1 MKEVQRGAIFVKKR
15 VLAGIL
21 AVLLS
26 ASVVF
31 DPIQQTVVQAS
42 EMNQIETV
50 TNESIVETETEE
62 AVDTTEQ
69 TEETEIIDVS
79 TETEK
84 EVTEETEKVSATESE
99 EETEKVSAT
108 ESEEET
114 EAVEERY
121 YIQYLMMDAD
131 KVSLNQ
137 TQKIV
142 IGLDCEKEISD
153 AVLKY
158 HNVENGT
165 EYTQKFTDN
174 EDGALLFE
182 MLFQKEEQKGQYQ
195 LDELTYKVGENTYTE
210 AFKEAGIDVSFGV
223 ETDVETNPD
232 AYVENDSEENVDA
245 DIDVVRIDEEG
256 NVISED
262 GISEAI
268 QNVAE
273 DNIATYSVQTANTR
287 SKKDI
292 VVVLD
297 PGHDDTHKGASAN
310 GLREEEINLKIA
322 SYCKAELENYSGI
335 KVYMTRTSGS
345 CPHPGTTS
353 GVDNEERVKY
363 AASVGAD
370 IYVSIHN
377 NSSTSS
383 SAHGAMVFYPNSN
396 YNPSVGYT
404 GKQLA
409 QVIEKHL
416 VALGLANRGI
426 TIRDAQVDKYPDGSK
441 ADYYGVIRNAKLA
454 GIPAIIVE
462 HAFLTNTGDA
472 NDFLK
477 QEGKLK
483 QMGIADAQ
491 AIVEYYNLGKTVNIT
506 SDGVKVAN
514 VNNDAGTAL
523 LSAWNVQPVD
533 KVKKVSFA
541 VWSKS
546 DQSDLKWYDVN
557 NSGTTT
563 YAAEM
568 NIKNHNY
575 NTGTYY
581 VDAYAYDLY
590 GNSHYLGGNKV
601 SFTLNVTKANVT
613 AVGNDVETQ
622 YTITASG
629 IAVTGGVKQVKVAVW
644 SKTDG
649 QDDLIWYTATN
660 TSKDIWTA
668 VVPIEKHKTAG
679 LYYADVYVYSNSGQ
693 SAFAGEAKFN
703 VSDLSCGEVTIINQN
718 DVSGQFDVMITD
730 VQSKSGI
737 KEIQVPVWSKK
748 DQSDIYWYKAT
759 KLSDGNYI
767 AHADIANHKYNY
779 GSFNV
784 DVYGIS
790 NTGIKKYLG
799 GKKAIVSIP
808 KATIT
813 VTGNADETQFFVT
826 AKNVAALGG
835 VKEVKAAVW
844 SKAGGQDDLKWYPA
858 ISTSKGMWDVS
869 IAIANHKTAGL
880 YYVDL
885 YAVNNAGQ
893 SNYIGGTTFEVSQMT
908 AENVEIANQ
917 NDGKGQFDVIVSG
930 IETKSGIKEIKVP
943 VWSKDDQS
951 DIYWYTATKI
961 TDGKYVVHADIA
973 NHKYN
978 YGLFY
983 VDVYGIAPSEVKSY
997 LGGTSVTVK
1006 VPKST
1011 VTAIANSIESE
1022 FEINIKNAGIAGGIK
1037 AVKVAVWSVVG
1048 GQDDLVWYPA
1058 SKIENGTW
1066 KAKAVTANHKTAGLY
1081 YADAYAT
1088 NSEGKS
1094 VYLGGTKFEVS
1105 GITADSVSIS
1115 NKDSNTGRFQADINN
1130 VAAKSG
1136 VDVVKVAVW
1145 SKEDQSDL
1153 YWYTAGK
1160 IGNNNYSVNVDIA
1173 NHKYNY
1179 GNYYV
1184 DVYGYAKNNAIQYLG
1199 GTKVELKRP
1208 TAMISA
1214 NGNANE
1220 TWFAVTASNLGA
1232 QGSIKKVRVAVWSQK
1247 DGQDDLIWYD
1257 ADSLANG
1264 AWKTSFQIARHKTDG
1279 LYYADV
1285 YGTTAD
1291 GTSIYLGGTK
1301 FTVSTPKIN
1310 QVSLINYNE
1319 ANGTFGVK
1327 LAGIYAPAGVNN
1339 IQVAVWSTASQSNL
1353 KWYTASKNSD
1363 GTYQIDVDI
1372 RNHQS
1377 VNGTYYADA
1386 YLTDNN
1392 GIKVYGGG
1400 ITCQMNQV
1408 INNGTLHS
1416 IMGPTTTIVQQMVN
1430 YYNARATY
1438 PAYYATVNSEAP
1450 TIEEFCRIY
1459 VEECKAEGVRAE
1471 VAFCQAM
1478 KETGYLRY
1486 GGNVKIEQFNFAGI
1500 GSTGAGV
1507 AGASYPDVR
1516 TGIRA
1521 QIQHLKAYA
1530 STNSLN
1536 NACVDNRFSYVSRG
1550 SAPYVEWLG
1559 QKENPYGKGWATATN
1574 YGYYIVN
1581 MMNVLKT
1588 Y

>member
-1 MKEVQRGAIFVKKR
+1 MKKR

-21 AVLLS
+21 AILLT

-31 DPIQQTVVQAS
+31 DPVQQMVVQAS
-42 EMNQIETV
+42 EVSEAETV
-50 TNESIVETETEE
+50 LDENIIKEEMQETENASEQVEETEKVEDSTEILETATEESEVTEVEETSETETEE
-62 AVDTTEQ
+62 
-69 TEETEIIDVS
+69 ETEG
-79 TETEK
+79 
-84 EVTEETEKVSATESE
+84 
-99 EETEKVSAT
+99 
-108 ESEEET
+108 
-114 EAVEERY
+114 VEEQY
-121 YIQYLMMDAD
+121 YIQYLMLNSD
-131 KVSLNQ
+131 KVSLNEA
-137 TQKIV
+137 QKVV
-142 IGLDCEKEISD
+142 IGLDCKKEISD

-165 EYTQKFTDN
+165 EYTQKFADN
-174 EDGALLFE
+174 ADGALLFE
-182 MLFQKEEQKGQYQ
+182 LIFQNEEQKGMYQ
-195 LDELTYKVGENTYTE
+195 LDKLTYKIGEQTYTE
-210 AFKEAGIDVSFGV
+210 LFAEAGIEASFGV
-223 ETDVETNPD
+223 ETDVETDPD
-232 AYVENDSEENVDA
+232 AYVENNTDENTDP

-262 GISEAI
+262 SISEAI
-268 QNVAE
+268 QNVSE
-273 DNIATYSVQTANTR
+273 TATTAYSIQTADIR
-287 SKKDI
+287 ARKDI

-297 PGHDDTHKGASAN
+297 PGHDNTHKGASAN

-409 QVIEKHL
+409 QVIQKHL

-426 TIRDAQVDKYPDGSK
+426 TIRDAQNDKYPDGSK

-546 DQSDLKWYDVN
+546 NQSDLKWYDVN
-557 NSGTTT
+557 NSGSTT

-581 VDAYAYDLY
+581 VDAYAEDIY
-590 GNSHYLGGNKV
+590 GDSHYLGSQTVTFKMNVPKATVTV
-601 SFTLNVTKANVT
+601 SANT
-613 AVGNDVETQ
+613 TETQ
-622 YTITASG
+622 YTINASG
-629 IAVTGGVKQVKVAVW
+629 VSVTGGISQVKVAVW

-649 QDDLIWYTATN
+649 QDDLVWYPA
-660 TSKDIWTA
+660 SKVTEGNYSA
-668 VVPIEKHKTAG
+668 VVSIANHKTAG
-679 LYYADVYVYSNSGQ
+679 LYYADVYVYNTAGQ
-693 SAFAGEAKFN
+693 SALAGETTFN
-703 VSDLSCGEVTIINQN
+703 VSDVTGGDVKITNQN
-718 DVSGQFDVMITD
+718 DDKGQFDVVITNIQAKAG
-730 VQSKSGI
+730 VGQV
-737 KEIQVPVWSKK
+737 QVPVWSKK
-748 DQSDIYWYKAT
+748 DQSDIYWYTAT
-759 KLSDGNYI
+759 KLSENSYI
-767 AHADIANHKYNY
+767 VHADIKNHKYNY
-779 GSFNV
+779 GTYNA
-784 DVYGIS
+784 DVYVTTT
-790 NTGIKKYLG
+790 TGIKKYIG
-799 GKKAIVSIP
+799 GQNVAVKMPKSAIS
-808 KATIT
+808 
-813 VTGNADETQFFVT
+813 VTGNSDESQYIIT
-826 AKNVAALGG
+826 AKNVSALD
-835 VKEVKAAVW
+835 VKEVRAAVW
-844 SKAGGQDDLKWYPA
+844 SQNGGQDDLKWYSA
-858 ISTSKGMWDVS
+858 KNTADGIWDISID
-869 IAIANHKTAGL
+869 
-880 YYVDL
+880 
-885 YAVNNAGQ
+885 
-893 SNYIGGTTFEVSQMT
+893 
-908 AENVEIANQ
+908 
-917 NDGKGQFDVIVSG
+917 
-930 IETKSGIKEIKVP
+930 IK
-943 VWSKDDQS
+943 
-951 DIYWYTATKI
+951 
-961 TDGKYVVHADIA
+961 
-973 NHKYN
+973 
-978 YGLFY
+978 
-983 VDVYGIAPSEVKSY
+983 
-997 LGGTSVTVK
+997 
-1006 VPKST
+1006 
-1011 VTAIANSIESE
+1011 
-1022 FEINIKNAGIAGGIK
+1022 
-1037 AVKVAVWSVVG
+1037 
-1048 GQDDLVWYPA
+1048 
-1058 SKIENGTW
+1058 
-1066 KAKAVTANHKTAGLY
+1066 NHKTAGLY
-1081 YADAYAT
+1081 YADLYT
-1088 NSEGKS
+1088 VNTSGEKN
-1094 VYLGGTKFEVS
+1094 YLGGTTFSVSEMTAKKVTVSNLDNGKGQFDVVIS
-1105 GITADSVSIS
+1105 GI
-1115 NKDSNTGRFQADINN
+1115 QAK
-1130 VAAKSG
+1130 AT
-1136 VDVVKVAVW
+1136 VKQIKVPVW
-1145 SKEDQSDL
+1145 SQKDQSDL
-1153 YWYTAGK
+1153 YWYTATK
-1160 IGNNNYSVNVDIA
+1160 TSNDTYTAHVNIA

-1179 GNYYV
+1179 GTYYTDVYGVTATEIQSYLGGTIVEVKVPQASVNTVSNKVGDSYAVTINNAGLAGGIKAMKVAVWSEPGGQDDLVWYTAADNGNGVWKTNISIPKHKTAGLYYAHVYATNSAGQSVFMCATSFEVSGITAKSVAVTNKNDDVGQFDVTVNGITAESGVDSIKIAVWSKDDQSDLYWYTATKESDSIYSTKVSLVNHKYNYGKYFA
-1184 DVYGYAKNNAIQYLG
+1184 DAYGYAKNGVSQYLG
-1199 GTKVELKRP
+1199 STSVEVKRP
-1208 TAMISA
+1208 KVQITAK
-1214 NGNANE
+1214 GNAND
-1220 TWFAVTASNLGA
+1220 TWYAITASNAGIA
-1232 QGSIKKVRVAVWSQK
+1232 GSVKAVRAAVWSQK
-1247 DGQDDLIWYD
+1247 GGQDDLVWYD
-1257 ADSLANG
+1257 LSENSDSSWA
-1264 AWKTSFQIARHKTDG
+1264 TSFQIARHKTDG
-1279 LYYADV
+1279 LYYVDTYAITV
-1285 YGTTAD
+1285 D
-1291 GTSIYLGGTK
+1291 GSSLYLGGTT

-1310 QVSLINYNE
+1310 QVSITNYDE

-1327 LAGIYAPAGVNN
+1327 YSGIYAPAGVNN

-1450 TIEEFCRIY
+1450 TIEAFCRIY